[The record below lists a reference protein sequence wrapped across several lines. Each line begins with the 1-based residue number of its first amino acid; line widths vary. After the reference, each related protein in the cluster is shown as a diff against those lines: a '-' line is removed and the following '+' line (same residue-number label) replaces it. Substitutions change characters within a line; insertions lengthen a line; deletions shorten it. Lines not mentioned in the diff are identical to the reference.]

1 MSVYQKKYTKYKNKY
16 LNLKKQLGGADDEYP
31 QTIFNSLIANNCLK
45 ETPFILDGDIY
56 EKLKQFFLILK
67 NTYKTI
73 YLPNN
78 TITTENFIGKLSFS
92 RDDIEKIYAK
102 LENKPSTNAKLS
114 IAKTYYKKKDES
126 KVVINDFIIIKD
138 NKLFIGSTEID
149 DYTGHNKNYI
159 LNDIIENKRFVNS
172 FNNATIDDTQYSA
185 QVDYIR
191 WQTFDGTISDFNNLA
206 SLNFNISGSNQYFNY
221 YKRDKIYLIYK
232 IINTEIKY
240 CMLNIEELADG
251 SYKLFPYSYNN
262 FMINLN
268 FESPIITLFENIKNT
283 MNNIYQSNINK
294 SSSVYSYI
302 DNILQESLIKESVKN
317 NTQLNVDLYDLSNG
331 HNLRKNILKYYYNLT
346 MDFDLFEISDDTDVD
361 RLTESE
367 TLVIFNNIYQSEC
380 YKEFIDKNKNYY
392 KILPDY
398 FFHLHV
404 TLASNK
410 YILLTAHADLEI
422 VGQTKINYIFKDKK
436 GVEHKNT
443 RREYPIDQE
452 TKNKVIKTHNFYVLF
467 NLNENSNKVFSVN
480 NLSTCYDSIFLT
492 KKGIAFP
499 ETIFGSVIGDLNHIQ
514 TYGAFYTA
522 GKKQPSY
529 FVTETGKVYAEK
541 SQNQCNILNGCSENN
556 IITGINYGDTLHST
570 DGKQPYPMKCSE
582 FHIIEKD
589 GKKILFIDDI
599 LVSWD
604 YKNCNVRDFK
614 FGEYKGANGIIKNI
628 EHFAKIN
635 KINRVE
641 LDDNSFVQIPQQIYS
656 TVSAKFFYALIY
668 LQTSPKKHSIYSN
681 KFGYI
686 NYHMEKDWYCKLLD
700 AFEKIVQHSS
710 SKYNLL
716 EESTKIL
723 KLPKPIREDNV
734 QYKTFE
740 TEYKSFEQH
749 VVYSLKEYLQLNNF
763 QNAQEILADK
773 EILGDVERSGKD
785 IILIIK
791 EKIEFSSFHNFLA
804 FFNLERYY
812 KIL

>member
-1 MSVYQKKYTKYKNKY
+1 MMNVYQKKYTKYKNKY
-16 LNLKKQLGGADDEYP
+16 LNLKKQLGGDNDEYP
-31 QTIFNSLIANNCLK
+31 QTIFTSLIANNCLK
-45 ETPFILDGDIY
+45 ETPFILEDTIY
-56 EKLKQFFLILK
+56 EKLKQFFSILK
-67 NTYKTI
+67 TTHNTL
-73 YLPNN
+73 YLPND
-78 TITTENFIGKLSFS
+78 TITTENFIGNLSFS

-102 LENKPSTNAKLS
+102 LDNKPSTDAKLS
-114 IAKTYYKKKDES
+114 IAKTYYKKKDNSRVE
-126 KVVINDFIIIKD
+126 IDDFIIIKD
-138 NKLFIGSTEID
+138 TKVFIGSTEID

-159 LNDIIENKRFVNS
+159 LNDIIENKRFVDS

-191 WQTFDGTISDFNNLA
+191 WQIFDGTISDFNNLA
-206 SLNFNISGSNQYFNY
+206 SLNFDISRHNQYFNY
-221 YKRDKIYLIYK
+221 YKKDKIYLIYK
-232 IINTEIKY
+232 ITNTKINY
-240 CMLNIEELADG
+240 CMMNIEELADG

-262 FMINLN
+262 FMINSN

-294 SSSVYSYI
+294 SNSVYSYI
-302 DNILQESLIKESVKN
+302 DNILLGSLIKDSKEH

-331 HNLRKNILKYYYNLT
+331 HNLRKNILTYYNTVNAGLE
-346 MDFDLFEISDDTDVD
+346 LFEISNDTDVD

-436 GVEHKNT
+436 GVEHTNT

-467 NLNENSNKVFSVN
+467 NLNENNNKIFSVN
-480 NLSTCYDSIFLT
+480 DLSTCYDSIFLT
-492 KKGIAFP
+492 KEGIAFP

-529 FVTETGKVYAEK
+529 FVTETGKVYAEQ

-556 IITGINYGDTLHST
+556 IITGINNGDILHST

-599 LVSWD
+599 LVSWE
-604 YKNCNVRDFK
+604 YKNCNVRDFR

-700 AFEKIVQHSS
+700 AFEKIVEHSS

-723 KLPKPIREDNV
+723 KLPKPIRKDNE
-734 QYKTFE
+734 QYIKFE
-740 TEYKSFEQH
+740 REYNSFEQH
-749 VVYSLKEYLQLNNF
+749 VVSSLKEYLQLNNF
-763 QNAQEILADK
+763 ENAQEILADK
-773 EILGDVERSGKD
+773 EILGNDSRD
-785 IILIIK
+785 IIIIIK
-791 EKIEFSSFHNFLA
+791 EKIKFSSFHNFLA

>member
-1 MSVYQKKYTKYKNKY
+1 MNVYQKKYTKYKNKY

-45 ETPFILDGDIY
+45 ETPLILDGDIY
-56 EKLKQFFLILK
+56 EKLRQFFSILK

-73 YLPNN
+73 YLPND
-78 TITTENFIGKLSFS
+78 TITTENFIGKLSFT

-102 LENKPSTNAKLS
+102 LEEKPSTDAKLS
-114 IAKTYYKKKDES
+114 IAKTYYKKKDDSRVE
-126 KVVINDFIIIKD
+126 IDNFIIIKD
-138 NKLFIGSTEID
+138 TKVFIGLNEID
-149 DYTGHNKNYI
+149 DYRDYDKNYI
-159 LNDIIENKRFVNS
+159 LTDIVQNSRFKTF
-172 FNNATIDDTQYSA
+172 FNNSKIDDTQFSA
-185 QVDYIR
+185 QADYIR
-191 WQTFDGTISDFNNLA
+191 WQTFDGTISDFNKLG
-206 SLNFNISGSNQYFNY
+206 SLNFDISGHNQYFNY
-221 YKRDKIYLIYK
+221 YKKDKIYLIYK
-232 IINTEIKY
+232 IINTEINY
-240 CMLNIEELADG
+240 CMMNIEELDDG

-262 FMINLN
+262 FMINSN

-294 SSSVYSYI
+294 SNSVYSYI
-302 DNILQESLIKESVKN
+302 DNILLGNLIKDSKEH
-317 NTQLNVDLYDLSNG
+317 NTQLKQIDLFNLPEG
-331 HNLRKNILKYYYNLT
+331 HDLRKNILTYYYNTTYTLDIFGIPDET
-346 MDFDLFEISDDTDVD
+346 SIDINGLN
-361 RLTESE
+361 ESE
-367 TLVIFNNIYQSEC
+367 SLDIFNNLYQSTS
-380 YKEFIDKNKNYY
+380 YKEFLEESKNYY
-392 KILPDY
+392 KNLPDY

-404 TLASNK
+404 TLASEK

-422 VGQTKINYIFKDKK
+422 TSQSSINYIFKDKE

-443 RREYPIDQE
+443 RREYPKDQE
-452 TKNKVIKTHNFYVLF
+452 NKNKLIKTHNFYVLF
-467 NLNENSNKVFSVN
+467 NLNENSNKMFSVN
-480 NLSTCYDSIFLT
+480 NLTTCYDSIFLT
-492 KKGIAFP
+492 KEGIAFP

-556 IITGINYGDTLHST
+556 IITGINNGDTLHST

-656 TVSAKFFYALIY
+656 TVSATFFYALIY

-700 AFEKIVQHSS
+700 AFEKIVEHSS

-723 KLPKPIREDNV
+723 KLPKPIREDNE
-734 QYKTFE
+734 QYRKFKI
-740 TEYKSFEQH
+740 EYKNFEQH
-749 VVYSLKEYLQLNNF
+749 VVCSLSEYLQLNNF
-763 QNAQEILADK
+763 QNIK
-773 EILGDVERSGKD
+773 EILEDKEVLENDTKD
-785 IILIIK
+785 INEIIK
-791 EKIEFSSFHNFLA
+791 EKLQFSSFHNFLA